1 MSLALAFL
9 LGQIIPQC
17 DGHCVMNTS
26 YVTNHHSSNV
36 RVHDVDNNVNPDEE
50 DEGTSADTQE
60 AIIVD
65 CQNSKDVSSQKAQ
78 KKKSRNVAKIVTT
91 SSEEQKDDKD
101 IKDSKSDD
109 VIKDQESENEVNQRL
124 AADHANHL
132 AFLIAEDKGLVQ
144 RTL

>member
-17 DGHCVMNTS
+17 DGHCVMNAS
-26 YVTNHHSSNV
+26 YVTNPHSSNV
-36 RVHDVDNNVNPDEE
+36 KVHDVSNNVNPDEQE
-50 DEGTSADTQE
+50 DDIQE
-60 AIIVD
+60 AVIVD
-65 CQNSKDVSSQKAQ
+65 CQSNQDESTQKTS
-78 KKKSRNVAKIVTT
+78 KKKSQNSAKIVTT
-91 SSEEQKDDKD
+91 SSEKQEDEE
-101 IKDSKSDD
+101 DSSIAESDD
-109 VIKDQESENEVNQRL
+109 IKDQESKNEVNQRL